1 MPYNGS
7 GNCSWNQLSFLARI
21 RRLSRF
27 WLSKS
32 DTGFQK
38 KIAMNF
44 IPDLNIGDLTFTP
57 QDANVIR
64 CDVFPLLMPLC
75 LNFPRLSECLQ
86 GVLLAS
92 VFSRFFCLG
101 TPKKTFGRNPK
112 RKAPLGSKVPFKCQV
127 GNGGGGG

>member
-1 MPYNGS
+1 MQ
-7 GNCSWNQLSFLARI
+7 NCELKFGALQSEDCPTF
-21 RRLSRF
+21 
-27 WLSKS
+27 
-32 DTGFQK
+32 GFPRVTLVFTK

-64 CDVFPLLMPLC
+64 CDVFLLLMPLC

-92 VFSRFFCLG
+92 VFSLFFFVSEH
-101 TPKKTFGRNPK
+101 PKKHLAETRNGRHHSAPK
-112 RKAPLGSKVPFKCQV
+112 YLSNARLATGHRET
-127 GNGGGGG
+127 